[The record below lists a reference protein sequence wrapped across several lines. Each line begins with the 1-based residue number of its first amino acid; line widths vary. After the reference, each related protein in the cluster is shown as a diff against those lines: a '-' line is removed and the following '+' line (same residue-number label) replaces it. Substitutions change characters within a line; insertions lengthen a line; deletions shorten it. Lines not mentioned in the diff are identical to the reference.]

1 MRTLTQPICWFVL
14 VTASAAAHADEL
26 TAKEHVDEGTKLYNV
41 QKYDKAAEQFQAAY
55 LLDPEPD
62 YLYAS
67 AQAQRLAGD
76 CTNAVQ
82 SYRAYLRTE
91 PPADKRDKAE
101 KNIERCT
108 LEQQSVQAKITI
120 PRREIDGQSGDREV
134 PTTLPG
140 SEQPSAPQRPTK
152 SYLVGHILVGAGVA
166 AIAGGVYLYREGH
179 SAIESHNSAQT
190 YDEFAASHAGIDAA
204 RRQQVLGVTALAA
217 GGGLVLGGV
226 LYYVL
231 RARTPA
237 ETTVS
242 AQVKSDGTMV
252 FLGRSF

>member
-1 MRTLTQPICWFVL
+1 MGSLTQYLCGVVL
-14 VTASAAAHADEL
+14 AAASAPALADEA
-26 TAKEHVDEGTKLYNV
+26 TAKQHVDEATKLYNV
-41 QKYDKAAEQFQAAY
+41 QKYDKAAEEFQAAY
-55 LLDPEPD
+55 LLDPQPD

-76 CTNAVQ
+76 CANAVQ

-101 KNIERCT
+101 KNLERCA
-108 LEQQSVQAKITI
+108 LEQQALQAKITM
-120 PRREIDGQSGDREV
+120 PRREIDGQSADREV
-134 PTTLPG
+134 PTSLPG
-140 SEQPSAPQRPTK
+140 AAQPPAYSPRRSFLA
-152 SYLVGHILVGAGVA
+152 GHILVGAGVA
-166 AIAGGVYLYREGH
+166 AIGGGAYFYRKGH
-179 SAIESHNSAQT
+179 RAIESHNDAPT
-190 YDEFAASHAGIDAA
+190 YDEFAASRAGLDDA
-204 RRQQVLGVTALAA
+204 RHQQTIGLSALAA

-231 RARTPA
+231 HARAPV